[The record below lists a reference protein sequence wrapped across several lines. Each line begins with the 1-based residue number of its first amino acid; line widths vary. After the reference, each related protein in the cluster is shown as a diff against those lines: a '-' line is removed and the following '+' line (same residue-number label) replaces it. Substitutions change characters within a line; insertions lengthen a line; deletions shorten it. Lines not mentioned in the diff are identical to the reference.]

1 MKKLLFSGIISV
13 ICFQESFSMKIEGGE
28 VTILGT
34 PRNRSP
40 KIALHADIDM
50 TKIRQSDFFS
60 TSDKIPEELKPYHFD
75 QSIPLFGNGSPVS
88 DFQTM
93 ANLHSL
99 ISGLSLD
106 TKQVLSENSSDFIAQ
121 LAQNCSQMERNIFEL
136 PDLNF
141 LYYKTMRNGKQHL
154 FLHLSSENVGKISDF
169 KKKLNSKTVCAYNS
183 DLEIKTQNKTEL
195 DHVNIYSR
203 NMSLKSENV
212 LHTRASKLKAEGTL
226 HQKAKNLLNE
236 SEIIKGRQSLGGGL
250 FSSGSGYQEY
260 VKEINPLV
268 LQADKVIQEGD
279 SITNKGIR
287 VHANEYYD
295 FGKHT
300 SNVPQKVTLPGHME
314 KEDSNFFGSSKT
326 TVDTRDD
333 VLFPNEFHVGLYV
346 SENPELG
353 STLYNEMTHI
363 FAEEGII
370 INKDFNLAGV
380 AKEEHS
386 RKVETSSSGFL
397 SAWLGPKT
405 PDLSREINQLQ
416 YQIRNVRGLR
426 DLNNLGKEVTN
437 KIKMLGEFKDD
448 LSKIGDCLKNFDTA
462 PLNYTSM
469 FLKVLGKY
477 VDAGVFI
484 GSKKITTI
492 QKSTNSH
499 GNYFEAP
506 VIEFNNKKTV
516 IAGDVFAN
524 DIFINTGSFV
534 ILSLPQTTEMTQTV
548 ETAGV
553 SINLLTFASCLLN
566 PAVSGVVSA
575 ALSASTLN
583 VNFREAQ
590 SRKVTYTPSRI
601 FAKNKLQINAH
612 DGHLTHTQVKAGLI
626 HAIFTG
632 DLVMET
638 LATKVRSLQEN
649 TSFSTSFG
657 IEENSEKKSKNGK
670 EEQKS
675 KGKGKE
681 SADKGKSK
689 EAEDFPTF
697 ADHLKQMVL
706 NSTFS
711 TRESEQF
718 ERYIDEY
725 ACMIGEEEFYLEV
738 GGLLKT
744 KSVLFGYQPKGKES
758 TDDEDRTEHEHISVG
773 AWQNEEIE
781 EISQSSSSGFTISMP
796 HITKAYE
803 ALNKFSETLK
813 GAINNFEQIDGD
825 DIKRTIDENL
835 RDAENKIDS
844 FFSGKKYPERE
855 KTHAEKLWENANN
868 VRNLGN
874 DIYQPFKDLF
884 G

>member
-1 MKKLLFSGIISV
+1 MKKLLFSGIISI
-13 ICFQESFSMKIEGGE
+13 ICFQESFSMKIEGGDI
-28 VTILGT
+28 TMLGA
-34 PRNRSP
+34 PGNRSP

-50 TKIRQSDFFS
+50 TELRQSDFYS

-75 QSIPLFGNGSPVS
+75 QSIPLFGNGSPVP
-88 DFQTM
+88 DFQTI

-99 ISGLSLD
+99 ISGLILD
-106 TKQVLSENSSDFIAQ
+106 TKQVFSENSSDFIEQ
-121 LAQNCSQMERNIFEL
+121 LAQNCSQMERNISEL

-141 LYYKTMRNGKQHL
+141 LYYKAMEDDKQRL
-154 FLHLSSENVGKISDF
+154 FLHLSSQNNADVSNFHREFNDRTI
-169 KKKLNSKTVCAYNS
+169 CAYKSDVKIKATNS
-183 DLEIKTQNKTEL
+183 MNLN
-195 DHVNIYSR
+195 HVNFYSR

-236 SEIIKGRQSLGGGL
+236 SEIIKGRQNLGGGL

-260 VKEINPLV
+260 VKEVNPLV
-268 LQADKVIQEGD
+268 LQSDKVIQEGD
-279 SITNKGIR
+279 SIMNKGIR

-300 SNVPQKVTLPGHME
+300 SNVPQKVILHGHME

-380 AKEEHS
+380 AKEEHF

-416 YQIRNVRGLR
+416 HQIRNVRGLR
-426 DLNNLGKEVTN
+426 DLNNLRKEVTN
-437 KIKMLGEFKDD
+437 KIKMLKEFKND
-448 LSKIGDCLKNFDTA
+448 LSTLSDCLNNFDTA
-462 PLNYTSM
+462 PLDYTRA
-469 FLKVLGKY
+469 FLDVLGKY
-477 VDAGVFI
+477 ISPGVFI
-484 GSKKITTI
+484 GSQTITTI
-492 QKSTNSH
+492 KKDVRSH

-506 VIEFNNKKTV
+506 RIEFNNKKTV
-516 IAGDVFAN
+516 IAGDVFAD
-524 DIFINTGSFV
+524 DIFINTGSLLT
-534 ILSLPQTTEMTQTV
+534 LSLPQTTEMTQTV

-553 SINLLTFASCLLN
+553 SINLLAFASCLLN
-566 PAVSGVVSA
+566 PAVSGVMSA

-583 VNFREAQ
+583 VSFQEAN
-590 SRKVTYTPSRI
+590 SKKVSYTPSRI
-601 FAKNKLQINAH
+601 MAKNQLRINAH
-612 DGHLTHTQVKAGLI
+612 DGHLTHTQVKAGLVY
-626 HAIFTG
+626 AVFTG

-638 LATKVRSLQEN
+638 LATKVWSHQERSG
-649 TSFSTSFG
+649 FSTSFG
-657 IEENSEKKSKNGK
+657 LVENFSN
-670 EEQKS
+670 
-675 KGKGKE
+675 
-681 SADKGKSK
+681 
-689 EAEDFPTF
+689 F
-697 ADHLKQMVL
+697 ANNLKQMAL

-711 TRESEQF
+711 NNESRDFEQ
-718 ERYIDEY
+718 YIDEY

-744 KSVLFGYQPKGKES
+744 KSVLFGYRPKGKES

-773 AWQNEEIE
+773 AWQNEKIE

-803 ALNKFSETLK
+803 ALNKFSDTLK
-813 GAINNFEQIDGD
+813 DAINNFEQIDGD

-835 RDAENKIDS
+835 RDAENKIDG
-844 FFSGKKYPERE
+844 FFSGKKYPKRE
-855 KTHAEKLWENANN
+855 KTHAEKFWENVND
-868 VRNLGN
+868 VRDLGN
-874 DIYQPFKDLF
+874 DICQPFKDFF

>member
-1 MKKLLFSGIISV
+1 MKKLLLGGVVSV
-13 ICFQESFSMKIEGGE
+13 LCLNESFAMKIRAGE
-28 VTILGT
+28 LVIRGSPGNQSEKVIIL
-34 PRNRSP
+34 R
-40 KIALHADIDM
+40 DIDM
-50 TKIRQSDFFS
+50 TELCSQSPLYSRQAFLP
-60 TSDKIPEELKPYHFD
+60 KELEPYNLD
-75 QSIPLFGNGSPVS
+75 RSIPLFGNGVPVS
-88 DFQTM
+88 DFQTIY
-93 ANLHSL
+93 NLDFL
-99 ISGLSLD
+99 IDDLHLD
-106 TKQVLSENSSDFIAQ
+106 LKLVFASNVWDFIDQ
-121 LAQNCSQMERNIFEL
+121 LSRNSREMGQNIFEL

-169 KKKLNSKTVCAYNS
+169 KKKLNSRTVCEYNS

-195 DHVNIYSR
+195 DHVDIYAR
-203 NMSLKSENV
+203 NMKLESENT
-212 LHTRASKLKAEGTL
+212 LYACASKFEAKGTI
-226 HQKAKNLLNE
+226 HEEAPTVLNE
-236 SEIIKGRQSLGGGL
+236 GEIIKGRETVGGGF

-260 VKEINPLV
+260 VQEMNSVIF
-268 LQADKVIQEGD
+268 QANRVIQKGKN
-279 SITNKGIR
+279 ITNKGIH
-287 VHANEYYD
+287 VQANEYYD
-295 FGKHT
+295 LGSHT
-300 SNVPQKVTLPGHME
+300 SNVPQKATLYGHME
-314 KEDSNFFGSSKT
+314 KEDSNLFGSSKT
-326 TVDTRDD
+326 TVDTRDG
-333 VLFPNEFHVGLYV
+333 VLFPNEFHVGWYV

-353 STLYNEMTHI
+353 STIYNEMTHI
-363 FAEEGII
+363 FAEKGIK

-380 AKEEHS
+380 AKEEHF
-386 RKVETSSSGFL
+386 RKTVTSSSGFL

-405 PDLSREINQLQ
+405 PDLGREVSQLQ
-416 YQIRNVRGLR
+416 NRIRNVRGLR
-426 DLNNLGKEVTN
+426 DLNKLRKEVTN

-448 LSKIGDCLKNFDTA
+448 LLKIRDCLKNFDTA

-534 ILSLPQTTEMTQTV
+534 TLSLPQISEITQESEV
-548 ETAGV
+548 CGV
-553 SINLLTFASCLLN
+553 SVNLLTFAACLLN
-566 PAVSGVVSA
+566 AGVAGMLSS

-583 VNFREAQ
+583 VDFREAQ

-612 DGHLTHTQVKAGLI
+612 DGRLTHTQVKAGLI

-632 DLVMET
+632 DLIMET

-657 IEENSEKKSKNGK
+657 VEEDSEKKSESNK

-675 KGKGKE
+675 KGKEKE
-681 SADKGKSK
+681 SADKEKSK
-689 EAEDFPTF
+689 EVENFPSF
-697 ADHLKQMVL
+697 EDHLKQMVL

-718 ERYIDEY
+718 EQYIDEY

-744 KSVLFGYQPKGKES
+744 KSVLFGHKSK
-758 TDDEDRTEHEHISVG
+758 DKEHEHISVRE
-773 AWQNEEIE
+773 WQNEEIE
-781 EISQSSSSGFTISMP
+781 EINLASSSGCTISVP
-796 HITKAYE
+796 HVTKAYE
-803 ALNKFSETLK
+803 ALNSLSDKLDE
-813 GAINNFEQIDGD
+813 AVNNFEQIDGN
-825 DIKRTIDENL
+825 DIKRTINGNL
-835 RDAENKIDS
+835 QDAENKIDS
-844 FFSGKKYPERE
+844 IFSKKEHQERE
-855 KTHAEKLWENANN
+855 KTYTENFVKNVEDIREKGDAVSQL
-868 VRNLGN
+868 
-874 DIYQPFKDLF
+874 FKDLL